1 MEVSGVGRGRR
12 LMVVCQWSGKGEET
26 DGGVSVEVSGVG
38 RGRRLMVVCQWR

>member
-1 MEVSGVGRGRR
+1 MSVEVSGVGRG
-12 LMVVCQWSGKGEET
+12 ET

>member
-1 MEVSGVGRGRR
+1 
-12 LMVVCQWSGKGEET
+12 MVVCQWSGKGEET

>member
-1 MEVSGVGRGRR
+1 MEV
-12 LMVVCQWSGKGEET
+12 SGKGEET